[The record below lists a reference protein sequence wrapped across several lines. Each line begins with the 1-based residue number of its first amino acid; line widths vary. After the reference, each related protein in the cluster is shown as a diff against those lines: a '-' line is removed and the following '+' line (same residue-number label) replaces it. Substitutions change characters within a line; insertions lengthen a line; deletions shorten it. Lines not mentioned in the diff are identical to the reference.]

1 MFCST
6 PDWKEATS
14 GARKAGDS
22 KRPLVAADNGTF
34 GVCPDNVATA
44 DWLTFAEY
52 PELVSA
58 FSHYATDSLKLTNR
72 IAPAA
77 QNRHSPR
84 VNASLTNSVKFQTIT
99 VD

>member
-1 MFCST
+1 MFCPT
-6 PDWKEATS
+6 PDAKEATS
-14 GARKAGDS
+14 GARKPATVSGT
-22 KRPLVAADNGTF
+22 LVAADNGTF

-58 FSHYATDSLKLTNR
+58 FSHCATDSLKLTNR

-84 VNASLTNSVKFQTIT
+84 VNASLTNSVNSKP
-99 VD
+99 